1 MKNTNTNTEN
11 NSIQKNQFLETLAA
25 NAKPLKVEITLTED
39 CLGMMPTSQ
48 TIYRDYIASKAPDAV
63 TMEEEIEN
71 SGIEGVESKGTTVF
85 PRNEQGQPF
94 FWDYQIRGMIK
105 ESISM
110 LKRMPGTKCSSM
122 TAHKK
127 IVDGMIFVK
136 GLDGSR
142 KIPID
147 MSGNFGN
154 CQRSLRTDGPTGSRT
169 ALASSETIPAGSK
182 IRLQFIILPGKGK
195 QNEDVV
201 RECLDYGILHGL
213 GQWRNSGA
221 GTFTWKEI
229 D

>member
-1 MKNTNTNTEN
+1 MKNTNTEN

-48 TIYRDYIASKAPDAV
+48 TIYRDYIASKAPDAA
-63 TMEEEIEN
+63 TMEDEIEN
-71 SGIEGVESKGTTVF
+71 SGIEGVEAKGTTVF
-85 PRNEQGQPF
+85 PRDDQGRPF

-110 LKRMPGTKCSSM
+110 LKRMPGTKCSGMS
-122 TAHKK
+122 AHKK

-136 GLDGSR
+136 ALDGGR
-142 KIPID
+142 QIPIEL
-147 MSGNFGN
+147 SGECGN
-154 CQRSLRTDGPTGSRT
+154 CQRSLRTDGPSGSRT
-169 ALASSETIPAGSK
+169 ALASSETIPAGST
-182 IRLQFIILPGKGK
+182 ISLQFIILPGKGN

-221 GTFTWKEI
+221 GTFTWEEI
-229 D
+229 EG